1 LHDENKFITLSRLK
15 RPALSIF
22 MHGERIDGN
31 MLPIQVAIDG
41 PAGAGKSTV
50 AKLVARQLGA
60 KYIDTGAMYRAV
72 GWLAI
77 NEDIDPENEEEIIHL
92 AESLRFTLTDS
103 GIQVNG
109 YHLTSEIR
117 TEKISAIASAIAT
130 LGGVRE
136 VLVDKQRRLAGEQSV
151 VMDGRDVGTH
161 VLPNANIKIFLT
173 ASIDK
178 RVERRFHELK
188 KKGEAPSLDSLR
200 QEVIQRDFNDKNR
213 QFAPLRR
220 AADAILLDTTD
231 MTTKQVV
238 NQIIQLCRTKLGG
251 EE

>member
-1 LHDENKFITLSRLK
+1 
-15 RPALSIF
+15 
-22 MHGERIDGN
+22 

-50 AKLVARQLGA
+50 AKLVAKQLGV

-72 GWLAI
+72 GWLAL
-77 NEDIDPENEEEIIHL
+77 NKHIDPDDEEEILRL

-103 GIQVNG
+103 GIEVNG
-109 YHLTSEIR
+109 YHLTNEIR
-117 TEKISAIASAIAT
+117 TEKISAMASAIAA

-136 VLVDKQRRLAGEQSV
+136 VLVDKQRQLAGEQSV

-161 VLPNANIKIFLT
+161 VLPNANIKIYLT

-178 RVERRFHELK
+178 RVERRYHELK
-188 KKGEAPSLDSLR
+188 KKGAAPSFESLR
-200 QEVIQRDFNDKNR
+200 QEVIQRDYNDKNR
-213 QFAPLRR
+213 EFAPLCR

-238 NQIIQLCRTKLGG
+238 SQIIQLCRTKLGG

>member
-1 LHDENKFITLSRLK
+1 
-15 RPALSIF
+15 
-22 MHGERIDGN
+22 

-50 AKLVARQLGA
+50 AKLVAKQLGV

-72 GWLAI
+72 GWLAL
-77 NEDIDPENEEEIIHL
+77 NKQIDPYNEEEILRL

-103 GIQVNG
+103 GIQVNEW
-109 YHLTSEIR
+109 HLTNEIR
-117 TEKISAIASAIAT
+117 TEKISATASAIAT

-136 VLVDKQRRLAGEQSV
+136 VLVDKQRQLAGEQSV

-161 VLPNANIKIFLT
+161 ILPDANIKIFLT

-178 RVERRFHELK
+178 RVERRYHELK
-188 KKGEAPSLDSLR
+188 KKGAAPSIENLR
-200 QEVIQRDFNDKNR
+200 QEVIQRDYNDKNR

-220 AADAILLDTTD
+220 ASDAILLDTTN